1 LSIHIKSA
9 ALGFAFACLFA
20 VGAVVAVFLLVG
32 PQVRAISH
40 DVVLPSGKAIK
51 ITACHFA
58 WGVEHGER
66 HVSQDSFT
74 LEYVSTVPHTDLA
87 AVDRETVETFE
98 LIRPISELWGLNVA
112 NVSAFQPY
120 NVRGRTLSTPFHG
133 MRRESGTL
141 SGRRQRCSSMI
152 KRVKVA
158 AHNPRMHHDLYQRTS
173 SSGVSGDAQR

>member
-1 LSIHIKSA
+1 MVLNIHIKSA

-51 ITACHFA
+51 VTACHFA

-98 LIRPISELWGLNVA
+98 LIRPISELWGLKVA
-112 NVSAFQPY
+112 NVSAFPTVQ
-120 NVRGRTLSTPFHG
+120 RK
-133 MRRESGTL
+133 GTYFIYAF
-141 SGRRQRCSSMI
+141 SRNAQGKWNFERKSA
-152 KRVKVA
+152 KVFV
-158 AHNPRMHHDLYQRTS
+158 ND
-173 SSGVSGDAQR
+173 